1 MGHEFVAFMSVADD
15 QKSAVFSFVQRRTSA
30 NKGII
35 YIKLRGLNEA
45 AVYTIPELG
54 LELSGA
60 SLMYAGLPMP
70 VIKADNTAKT
80 FTLIQK

>member
-1 MGHEFVAFMSVADD
+1 MSVADD
-15 QKSAVFSFVQRRTSA
+15 QKSAVFSFVQLRSSA

-35 YIKLRGLNEA
+35 YIRLRGLDA
-45 AVYTIPELG
+45 DAVYTIPELG
-54 LELSGA
+54 LELTGA